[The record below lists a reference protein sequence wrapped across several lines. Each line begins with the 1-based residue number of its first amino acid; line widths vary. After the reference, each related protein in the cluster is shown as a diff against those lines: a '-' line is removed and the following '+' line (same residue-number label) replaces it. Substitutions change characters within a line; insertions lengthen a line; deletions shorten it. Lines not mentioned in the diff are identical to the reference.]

1 MARLPSSDR
10 RPTLRAAQAKR
21 TQKADPVENASDWAA
36 PSGVDSISLRQWPRT
51 GCFRDR
57 AQYGGPTRQF
67 RWAREDCERSDFRA
81 VQCYIQGSGGV
92 TLQFRP
98 NSFSG
103 KLIIV
108 EGIDGSGKSTQLS
121 LLTQWLRSR
130 GYVVSFSEWNSSPI
144 VKGTT
149 RQGKKKQMFTP
160 TTFSLIHATDFAD
173 RLERHILPMLEA
185 GAVVCADR
193 YAYTAFA
200 RDVARGVRRPWVRN
214 LYRMAV
220 QPDLAFLFRVPLDVA
235 LKRILGGRA
244 ALKYYEAGM
253 DLNLSPDI
261 EESFALFQQ
270 RILEEYDSMAEEMG
284 FHVIDATGTI
294 QEQQKLVREIV
305 INHIGESL
313 ERDVL
318 RQH

>member
-1 MARLPSSDR
+1 MARFR
-10 RPTLRAAQAKR
+10 RNLYP
-21 TQKADPVENASDWAA
+21 
-36 PSGVDSISLRQWPRT
+36 
-51 GCFRDR
+51 
-57 AQYGGPTRQF
+57 
-67 RWAREDCERSDFRA
+67 
-81 VQCYIQGSGGV
+81 
-92 TLQFRP
+92 
-98 NSFSG
+98 G

-121 LLTQWLRSR
+121 LLSQWLRSQR
-130 GYVVSFSEWNSSPI
+130 LVVSFSEWNSSTI

-200 RDVARGVRRPWVRN
+200 RDVARGVNRQWVRN

-220 QPDLAFLFRVPLDVA
+220 QPDLALLFRLPLEVA
-235 LKRILGGRA
+235 LNRILGGRA

-253 DLNLSPDI
+253 DLRLSQDI

-270 RILEEYDSMAEEMG
+270 RILNEYDAMTEEMG

-294 QEQQKLVREIV
+294 PEQQKQVRKIV
-305 INHIGESL
+305 TDRLGGSL
-313 ERDVL
+313 ESEIL
-318 RQH
+318 RYPEGPAGA